1 MSQPNHKALITCASC
16 TIGMLYADRFAR
28 RGYNVTLLAG
38 RAERPTALA
47 RMLRAETAVEI
58 EVLPGDL
65 SKGGCLD
72 RIEACIF
79 AERFDVVVNNLALPP
94 GRSLTEERSTD
105 LDRLLGTNVR
115 SYARISAAA
124 VRSMASRRKGA
135 IINVTSAV
143 GLAPEI
149 SGGADGATRAFAMA
163 LTRTMQDEVSA
174 LGVYVQLVLTGATRT
189 DVWPFPDP
197 EPETFPGMMTAND
210 LVDAALVGFDRREPV
225 TMPSL
230 THSRHWMNYE
240 NARTTLLAELV
251 NSEPACHYR
260 RGNGSNTSKREGDS
274 YFP

>member
-1 MSQPNHKALITCASC
+1 MSQSSPKALITCASC

-28 RGYNVTLLAG
+28 RGYDVALLAG
-38 RAERPTALA
+38 RAQRPTALA

-65 SKGGCLD
+65 SKGRCLD
-72 RIEACIF
+72 RIEAWIL
-79 AERFDVVVNNLALPP
+79 AERFNVVVNNLALPP

-115 SYARISAAA
+115 AFARISAAA
-124 VRSMASRRKGA
+124 VRNMVSRRQGA

-163 LTRTMQDEVSA
+163 LTRTMQDEVSE

-189 DVWPFPDP
+189 DVWPFPGS
-197 EPETFPGMMTAND
+197 EPETYPGMMTAND
-210 LVDAALVGFDRREPV
+210 LVDAALVGFDRGEPV

-230 THSRHWMNYE
+230 THARHWMDYE

-251 NSEPACHYR
+251 NSQPARRYR
-260 RGNGSNTSKREGDS
+260 R
-274 YFP
+274 

>member
-1 MSQPNHKALITCASC
+1 MAQPNPKALVTCASC
-16 TIGMLYADRFAR
+16 AIGMLYADRFAR
-28 RGYNVTLLAG
+28 RGYNVALLAG

-65 SKGGCLD
+65 SKGRCLD
-72 RIEACIF
+72 RIEARIF
-79 AERFDVVVNNLALPP
+79 AEGFDVVVNNLALPP
-94 GRSLTEERSTD
+94 GRALTEERSMD

-115 SYARISAAA
+115 AYARISAAA

-149 SGGADGATRAFAMA
+149 SGGVDGAARAFAMA

-174 LGVYVQLVLTGATRT
+174 SGVYVQLVLTAATRT

-197 EPETFPGMMTAND
+197 GPEIFPGMMTAND

-230 THSRHWMNYE
+230 ARSRHWMDYE

-251 NSEPACHYR
+251 NSEPAHRYR
-260 RGNGSNTSKREGDS
+260 RANGTNTSKREEGS